1 MYLSRLVVLALSMS
15 VVSAPLAAQ
24 GIPRGART
32 AQKVANA
39 PRLMVANPF
48 AFAPGDS
55 ANAVRLGSAMR
66 QEMKDIVGRNY
77 TVIEQSQM
85 NDALKQ
91 YGYPI
96 DAILS
101 PPLATTLAKNIQA
114 RVILTGTLAKAEG
127 GRTTVTARLIG
138 VNDDAGNV
146 VTLAQQQGQSLDD
159 FGKRIAKALGPAVK
173 SLPDAKECV
182 DQQTAK
188 PDKAE
193 DAAKKAIKVLPNN
206 GLAHFCL
213 AQLAKA
219 QKKPAEVVQQLQAAV
234 KGDPLSL
241 AAWTALAEQY
251 QASNDTA
258 NTLVAFKQM
267 LRVAPTNQALRE
279 RLFKY
284 FLASGHPETAREVA
298 DEGLKLDPYNADLY
312 DLKSNACLF
321 LSDFKCAVDALETM
335 YATDST
341 KADTLFFSKISVAAQ
356 EGKDANRLVKW
367 SQLGTRKYPNNATLL
382 RYLNA
387 GYAMAGQT
395 DSLISVTRRII
406 ARDTTETGVDAALAA
421 AKALILPPTQDTAG
435 QRRESAS
442 GSAQRDTAARSSA
455 DTATRSS
462 ASADT
467 TSRSSAD
474 TASRAA
480 AGQVTPTGTSSDT
493 SGFTPR
499 PKEALPFLEFAIQHG
514 DADAKETAAVLLYSG
529 ATPLLQQPQDLQG
542 AEQLLRLAVQ
552 TANPGGKV
560 YPAAN
565 YLLGLATLFQVPQI
579 DPQAEKQKSCE
590 LAKQEQG
597 LLAAS
602 DSALT
607 AGRSVNPQA
616 VQKNLDIIKKY
627 QPRIASMLKAYCK
640 EGRKKKA

>member
-1 MYLSRLVVLALSMS
+1 MYLLRPMVIAISAAMLSGPLV
-15 VVSAPLAAQ
+15 AQ

-32 AQKVANA
+32 AQPAANA

-55 ANAVRLGSAMR
+55 AAAVRIGSAVR
-66 QEMKDIVGRNY
+66 GQLKDIVARNF
-77 TVIEQSQM
+77 TVVEQTQM

-114 RVILTGTLAKAEG
+114 RVILTSTMAKADG
-127 GRTTVTARLIG
+127 GRTAITARLIG

-146 VTLAQQQGQSLDD
+146 VSLTQEQGQTPDD
-159 FGKRIAKALGPAVK
+159 FGKRIAKAFEPAVK
-173 SLPDAKECV
+173 SLPDAKACV
-182 DQQTAK
+182 DQQGTK
-188 PDKAE
+188 VDKAQ
-193 DAAKKAIKVLPNN
+193 DAANKAIKTLPNH

-213 AQLAKA
+213 AQIARA
-219 QKKPAEVVQQLQAAV
+219 QKKPGDVVKHLQASV

-241 AAWTALAEQY
+241 PAWTALAEHY
-251 QASNDTA
+251 QAANDTA
-258 NTLVAFKQM
+258 NTLVAFRQM

-284 FLASGHPETAREVA
+284 FLASGHPETARDVA
-298 DEGLKLDPYNADLY
+298 DEGLRLDPYNADLY

-356 EGKDANRLVKW
+356 EGKDATRLVKW
-367 SQLGTRKYPNNATLL
+367 SQIGSRKYPDNPTLL
-382 RYLNA
+382 RYLNT
-387 GYAMAGQT
+387 GYALSGQT
-395 DSLISVTRRII
+395 DSVIAVTNRII
-406 ARDTTETGVDAALAA
+406 AKDTTETGVEAALAA
-421 AKALILPPTQDTAG
+421 AKTLIVPPAPD
-435 QRRESAS
+435 SA
-442 GSAQRDTAARSSA
+442 AQRPAGTSTSAPRRDSVSAGARDTMSAAAAR
-455 DTATRSS
+455 
-462 ASADT
+462 DT
-467 TSRSSAD
+467 T
-474 TASRAA
+474 T
-480 AGQVTPTGTSSDT
+480 TGATTDT

-499 PKEALPFLEFAIQHG
+499 GKEAVPFLEFVIKYG
-514 DADAKETAAVLLYSG
+514 DAQRKEQAAALLYTG
-529 ATPLLQQPQDLQG
+529 AAPLLQQPQDLQG

-552 TANPGGKV
+552 SANPSGKV

-579 DPQAEKQKSCE
+579 DPQAEKQKSCD
-590 LAKQEQG
+590 LAKQEQA

-607 AGRSVNPQA
+607 AGRSVNPEA
-616 VQKNLDIIKKY
+616 VDKNLGIIKKY
-627 QPRIASMLKAYCK
+627 NPRIASMLKAYCK
-640 EGRKKKA
+640 TGKKRA